1 MDIKKFQ
8 LGGEW
13 LELEAENEK
22 IGQLRFKI
30 LPSSIRDQFTYLKAF
45 IGDHEKIIEEII
57 KLVIEWSLESD
68 GEALPCT
75 NENKKIY
82 IPHLIGIFIKKDEVE
97 QKENKELDGIFSKL
111 RGLKVLTEAEM
122 GLLAIYVA
130 KSSVDRRSTVGN
142 LIIEFAS
149 DIGNF
154 VKN

>member
-1 MDIKKFQ
+1 MDVKKLQ

-13 LELEAENEK
+13 LEIEAENEK
-22 IGQLRFKI
+22 IGLLRFKV
-30 LPSSIRDQFTYLKAF
+30 LPSSIRDQFSYLKAF
-45 IGDHEKIIEEII
+45 IGDHEKIIEEIT
-57 KLVIEWSLESD
+57 KLVIEWNLEED
-68 GEALPCT
+68 GEPLPCT
-75 NENKKIY
+75 DENKKIY
-82 IPHLIGIFIKKDEVE
+82 IPHLIGVFIKKEEAE
-97 QKENKELDGIFSKL
+97 QKENKELDEIFSKL

-142 LIIEFAS
+142 RIIEFAS

>member
-1 MDIKKFQ
+1 MDVTKFQ

-13 LELEAENEK
+13 LEVEAISEN

-45 IGDHEKIIEEII
+45 IGDHEKIIEEIT

-68 GEALPCT
+68 GEPLPCT
-75 NENKKIY
+75 DENKKIY
-82 IPHLIGIFIKKDEVE
+82 IPHLIGIFIKKEEAE
-97 QKENKELDGIFSKL
+97 QKENKELDEIFSKL

-122 GLLAIYVA
+122 GLLAIFVA

-142 LIIEFAS
+142 HIIEFAS